1 MSPGRHGI
9 SLCFSKANSYPGI
22 LYKKPPLMYQPQPPD
37 DIQTLVVLNHRA
49 EPITRVVEWFRERGW
64 DVQVAHH
71 LEESCELLSTPVT
84 AALVYPL
91 TLMRDGLEWRTLSRH
106 LSPHKDVPWLVVPWN
121 NAAPSAVTTMLKGRH
136 SLTDWLK
143 NSAEL
148 SEIEARLR
156 NLMRL
161 HDMLTASRNHTQQL
175 EGQLVTDH
183 KTGLFNDRHF
193 RSRLREE
200 FERAQRHGSP
210 VTLVLLDLDDFKHL
224 NDSFSYEYGDVG
236 LRAVGE
242 TIRQCVRSIDI
253 PARIGGDEFAII
265 LPSTTLPETVAVA
278 NRIQHVLSISPI
290 GDTGD
295 RTLLQA
301 SIGIATFDGR
311 SARDPRQL
319 FLQANEALKMAKSSG
334 KNRLFFFDPH
344 TRKSA
349 GTDSKDFAKA
359 TRVVGDDEDL
369 SDDQT

>member
-1 MSPGRHGI
+1 MQ
-9 SLCFSKANSYPGI
+9 N
-22 LYKKPPLMYQPQPPD
+22 PQPLPQN
-37 DIQTLVVLNHRA
+37 DIRTLVVLNHRA
-49 EPITRVVEWFRERGW
+49 EPISQVVATFRERGW
-64 DVQVAHH
+64 EVQVARH
-71 LEESCELLSTPVT
+71 LEESCELLSSPVT

-91 TLMRDGLEWRTLSRH
+91 TLMREGMEWRTLSRY
-106 LSPHKDVPWLVVPWN
+106 LSPHRDVPWLVVPWE
-121 NAAPSAVTTMLKGRH
+121 NAAPSAVTAMLKGRH

-143 NSAEL
+143 NSAEM
-148 SEIEARLR
+148 SEVEARLR
-156 NLMRL
+156 NLIRL
-161 HDMLTASRNHTQQL
+161 HELLVATRDHTQQL

-210 VTLVLLDLDDFKHL
+210 VTLVLLDLDDFKLL
-224 NDSFSYEYGDVG
+224 NDNFSYEYGDVG

-290 GDTGD
+290 GETGD
-295 RTLLQA
+295 RTLLKA

-311 SARDPRQL
+311 SARDPRHL

-334 KNRLFFFDPH
+334 KNRLFFFDPN

-349 GTDSKDFAKA
+349 GTDSQGVTTVSPAA
-359 TRVVGDDEDL
+359 SDEANPD
-369 SDDQT
+369 